1 MFPGQTCALLLPI
14 LERFEHSFYFRA
26 SLCILYIR
34 AQLLSSSSS
43 RHLHAHPNNFGQH
56 PNHLLPTPVYTPV
69 PMPMPMPMQ
78 ILMRIPIIIIVIIVI
93 IFISDGSILAGTN
106 QMTCLL
112 CSLHWITHYHSYIP
126 FVPVCSQVLDTASLS
141 CESPLST
148 FVLGQLALFST
159 TDVNGKATT
168 THTHTSMYVYLQAFK
183 SRKCNNHIESI
194 LVIAEFWS
202 HGRRSWTTCSSK
214 PRSRLSLLLRGA
226 LECQIF
232 KSQLIH
238 LASQHWGASWKLDGA
253 ASTFAE
259 RIDKSQTWSQRCSTI
274 VSGILW
280 SDRAAVSRPSP
291 WQEPLHCNRIW
302 WSHIKS
308 WGKQR
313 PFSFPG
319 VSARLDPIVFCSLL
333 FDVFVDQIFA
343 GMHIADVPVQNS
355 DSDFFRPLLI
365 SPSWSSSDFG
375 SCWIRRL
382 PRQPLRSLYPH
393 KCCAEGSYGT

>member
-78 ILMRIPIIIIVIIVI
+78 ILMRIPIIIIIVIIII

-168 THTHTSMYVYLQAFK
+168 THTHKYVCL
-183 SRKCNNHIESI
+183 SPSI
-194 LVIAEFWS
+194 QIQEVQQPHWVYFS
-202 HGRRSWTTCSSK
+202 DSWVLK
-214 PRSRLSLLLRGA
+214 
-226 LECQIF
+226 
-232 KSQLIH
+232 
-238 LASQHWGASWKLDGA
+238 
-253 ASTFAE
+253 
-259 RIDKSQTWSQRCSTI
+259 
-274 VSGILW
+274 
-280 SDRAAVSRPSP
+280 P
-291 WQEPLHCNRIW
+291 WQEKLDNLFFKAQEPFVTFVKGSTWVSDLQITVDSSCFSALRSELETW
-302 WSHIKS
+302 WRSQHVCRENWQKPNLIPEMLNNCFRHSLKWPCCCLPTKRLARAFALQPDLMKS
-308 WGKQR
+308 YKVMR
-313 PFSFPG
+313 KTKAF
-319 VSARLDPIVFCSLL
+319 L
-333 FDVFVDQIFA
+333 
-343 GMHIADVPVQNS
+343 
-355 DSDFFRPLLI
+355 
-365 SPSWSSSDFG
+365 
-375 SCWIRRL
+375 L
-382 PRQPLRSLYPH
+382 PRSQ
-393 KCCAEGSYGT
+393 CTTGSHWFL